1 MMIKVWGY
9 ESSSNVQKVLWTA
22 DELGVPWELVPT
34 GGPYR
39 GHKDASYLAINP
51 NGQIPTMEDDGF
63 VLWESNAIV
72 QYLVDVY
79 GPGGL
84 VPVDARRRAM
94 ARRWMDWQ
102 LATLNGPSGQV
113 MKLTIRTP
121 EADRDPDAVAAATE
135 SLNALWLRFEQ
146 AFGDGPFVAGDF
158 SMGDIP
164 VGIHAHRWFNYP
176 IDRPDTPKICDWYAR
191 LGERPAYRQHVM
203 GVLMPGQT

>member
-1 MMIKVWGY
+1 MIKVWGY
-9 ESSSNVQKVLWTA
+9 ESSSNVQKILWTA
-22 DELGVPWELVPT
+22 EELNVPWELVLT
-34 GGPYR
+34 GGPYG
-39 GHKDASYLAINP
+39 GHKEASYLAINP

-63 VLWESNAIV
+63 VLWESNAIM

-79 GPGGL
+79 GPWGV
-84 VPVDARRRAM
+84 VPVDARRRAI

-102 LATLNGPSGQV
+102 LATLNGPSGLV

-121 EADRDPDAVAAATE
+121 KADRNPDAVASATE

-146 AFGDGPFVAGDF
+146 AFGEGPFVSGDF

-164 VGIHAHRWFNYP
+164 VGIHVHRWFNYP

-203 GVLMPGQT
+203 EAPMPGQR